1 MALHQKMLSDHAR
14 LLGVQ
19 SSYWLML
26 APESILIYI
35 PTTLNSK
42 GVYMHVVVRGVDSF
56 LNPGGLAVV

>member
-1 MALHQKMLSDHAR
+1 MLSKHAR

-26 APESILIYI
+26 APESILIYL

-42 GVYMHVVVRGVDSF
+42 GVYMHVEVRGVDNF
-56 LNPGGLAVV
+56 LNPRGLAVVRGA